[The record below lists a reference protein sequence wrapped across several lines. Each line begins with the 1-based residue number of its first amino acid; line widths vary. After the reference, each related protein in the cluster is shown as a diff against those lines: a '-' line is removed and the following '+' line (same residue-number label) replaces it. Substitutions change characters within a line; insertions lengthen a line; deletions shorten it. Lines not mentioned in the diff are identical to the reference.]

1 MRSLY
6 TFGIRLYTFA
16 IRVAAIFNVKAKDWV
31 DGRKNLFIAF
41 PDVKE
46 KQVCWFHCASLGE
59 FDMALPIMREIK
71 DKRPETFLLV
81 TFFSPS
87 GMQHYN
93 KREHVA
99 DFVTYLPSD
108 TKGNAREFI
117 AHFSPKMVF
126 FVKYEFWSNYIFE
139 AKRKGVKVISVCTQL
154 RKNQRFFKWY
164 GGFFRKT
171 LRSIDFFYSQNDQT
185 SLLLAD
191 IGITTFQ
198 TVGDARYDR
207 VLQFKNALQPD
218 VRMKEFLSGQKA
230 IVLGSTWPDDEDIL
244 IPFILSHPANK
255 FILAPHDIREERI
268 QQIEKKLPGITC
280 RFTDG
285 LLTKNVLIL
294 NTIGNLSGAYS
305 FGKWAYVGGGF
316 SGKLHNILEPSV
328 FGLPVVFG
336 PKFKR
341 FPEAEQFLKHGTAFS
356 IKTVNDLIDVAE
368 HIELKE
374 EAIKEKSIQNIY
386 KNEGAAARIINHLIR
401 RFNF

>member
-6 TFGIRLYTFA
+6 TFGIRLYTFG

-31 DGRKNLFIAF
+31 DGRKNLFVAF

-71 DKRPETFLLV
+71 NRRPEAFLLV

-93 KREHVA
+93 KREHCV

-108 TKGNAREFI
+108 TKGNARKFI

-139 AKRKGVKVISVCTQL
+139 AKSKGVKVLSVCTLL

-164 GGFFRKT
+164 GSFFRKT
-171 LRSIDFFYSQNDQT
+171 LRSIDFFYTQNDQT

-191 IGITTFQ
+191 LGITSFQ
-198 TVGDARYDR
+198 TVGDTRFDR
-207 VLQFKNALQPD
+207 VIQFKNSLQPD

-230 IVLGSTWPDDEDIL
+230 IVFGSTWPDDEDIL

-280 RFTDG
+280 RFTDD

-294 NTIGNLSGAYS
+294 NTIGHLS
-305 FGKWAYVGGGF
+305 
-316 SGKLHNILEPSV
+316 
-328 FGLPVVFG
+328 
-336 PKFKR
+336 
-341 FPEAEQFLKHGTAFS
+341 
-356 IKTVNDLIDVAE
+356 
-368 HIELKE
+368 
-374 EAIKEKSIQNIY
+374 
-386 KNEGAAARIINHLIR
+386 
-401 RFNF
+401 